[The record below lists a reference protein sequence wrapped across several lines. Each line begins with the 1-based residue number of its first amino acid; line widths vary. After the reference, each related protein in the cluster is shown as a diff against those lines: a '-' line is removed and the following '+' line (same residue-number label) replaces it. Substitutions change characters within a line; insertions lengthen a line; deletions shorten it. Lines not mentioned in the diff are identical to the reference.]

1 MATGLLHLHNL
12 LRWII
17 IVLLLVSIVKAYTGW
32 QSKKEFAA
40 ADKKTWL
47 FTMIAGHI
55 TLLLGLYQVLAGRIG
70 IFTTAGAAGT
80 SVMKDKFLRFFWV
93 EHPVTMIAA
102 IVFLTLAHGVAK
114 KNVDSTT
121 KYKKAFYFFVIA
133 LVLILA
139 GVPWPFRGIE
149 IARPLFPGM

>member
-17 IVLLLVSIVKAYTGW
+17 LVLLLVSIVKAYTGW
-32 QSKKEFAA
+32 RSKKEFNA
-40 ADKKTWL
+40 ADKKIWL

-70 IFTTAGAAGT
+70 IFTTELAAGT
-80 SVMKDKFLRFFWV
+80 SVMKDKFYRFYWV

-102 IVFLTLAHGVAK
+102 IFFFNTGTWCCK
-114 KNVDSTT
+114 KE
-121 KYKKAFYFFVIA
+121 
-133 LVLILA
+133 
-139 GVPWPFRGIE
+139 FRQYNQV
-149 IARPLFPGM
+149 